1 MLGKALQPEIEELIE
16 ARDLDTLRE
25 TLSALE
31 IADIAEILED
41 LPVSSRAVVFR
52 LLPHDEASDVFEHFS
67 FDGQEELIRD
77 LSSEELKR
85 LLNDM
90 APDDRTHLLEELP
103 GSLTQRLLKT
113 LNPEELRVARAL
125 LGYPEDSIGR
135 LMTPEYVDAK
145 LDWTVQQ
152 TLDHLRRTGAEAETI
167 SYIYV
172 IDERGRLIDDLHLSK
187 LVMADPQSKL
197 RDLVEENVTVLHAL
211 DDREEAVVT
220 FKKYDRIALPVTD
233 RRGVL
238 LGIVTIDD
246 VFDVEE
252 EEATEDM
259 QKFSGLESLE
269 ESYLTARRLLLI
281 RKRIG
286 WLTLLFIGGLVT
298 SRVLSQFGD
307 LLQQFVILSFFIPLV
322 ISSGGNSGSQSA
334 SLIIRSLAIQEVE
347 PGDWFRVFKRELMV
361 GLAMGFFLG
370 LILSG
375 LLLGL
380 AWFTDQSVRESL
392 PLALVAQCSV
402 TSIVTLGTL
411 SGALLPLVLKRLG
424 LDPAVSS
431 APFIATFID
440 LSGIILYLAFAW
452 LILA

>member
-25 TLSALE
+25 TLLALE
-31 IADIAEILED
+31 TADIAEILED
-41 LPVSSRAVVFR
+41 LPVSSRAVVYR
-52 LLPHDEASDVFEHFS
+52 LLPHDQASDVFEHFS
-67 FDGQEELIRD
+67 FEGQEELIRD

-103 GSLTQRLLKT
+103 GSLTQRLLKS
-113 LNPEELRVARAL
+113 LDPDELRVARTL
-125 LGYPEDSIGR
+125 LGYPEESIGR

-145 LDWTVQQ
+145 LEWTVQE
-152 TLDHLRRTGAEAETI
+152 TLDRIRRTGAEAETI
-167 SYIYV
+167 TYIYV
-172 IDERGRLIDDLHLSK
+172 VDERGRLIDDLHLSK
-187 LVMADPQSKL
+187 LVMADQQARLK
-197 RDLVEENVTVLHAL
+197 DLVEENVIVLHAL
-211 DDREEAVVT
+211 DDREEAVAT

-233 RRGVL
+233 QRGVL

-269 ESYLTARRLLLI
+269 ESYLSAGRMLLI

-286 WLTLLFIGGLVT
+286 WLTLLFVGGLMT

-334 SLIIRSLAIQEVE
+334 SLIIRSLAIKEVE
-347 PGDWFRVFKRELMV
+347 PADWFHIFKRELLV

-375 LLLGL
+375 LLLTL
-380 AWFTDQSVRESL
+380 ALLNGDGVRNSL

-431 APFIATFID
+431 APFIATFVD
-440 LSGIILYLAFAW
+440 VSGLILYLAFAW
-452 LILA
+452 LILT

>member
-31 IADIAEILED
+31 TPDIAEILED
-41 LPVSSRAVVFR
+41 LPVASRAVVFR

-103 GSLTQRLLKT
+103 GGLTQRLLKT
-113 LNPEELRVARAL
+113 LNPEELRVARSL

-145 LDWTVQQ
+145 LEWTVQE

-167 SYIYV
+167 SYIYI

-187 LVMADPQSKL
+187 LVMADPTAKL
-197 RDLVEENVTVLHAL
+197 KDLVEENVTVLHAL

-238 LGIVTIDD
+238 LGIVTVDD

-269 ESYLTARRLLLI
+269 ESYLSARRVLLI

-286 WLTLLFIGGLVT
+286 WLTLLFIGGLLT

-334 SLIIRSLAIQEVE
+334 SLIIRSLAIKEVE
-347 PGDWFRVFKRELMV
+347 PADWFRVLKRELVV
-361 GLAMGFFLG
+361 GLVMGFFLG

-375 LLLGL
+375 LLLAL
-380 AWFTDQSVRESL
+380 AWFTGQNVRESL

-402 TSIVTLGTL
+402 TSIVMLGTL
-411 SGALLPLVLKRLG
+411 SGALLPLLLKRLG

-452 LILA
+452 LILT